1 MRFLLAGLLLMSSVA
16 WATTPPSNATVFP
29 QIDDSTSG
37 WGSCTGGCAGGA
49 SASTYWMAQN
59 QTTPS
64 VDGASTQFY
73 VDGPAWTNVL
83 FFNKLGAHDSFTHFQ
98 LDFWV
103 NVDSNSTIIGQALE
117 FDTFQ
122 FVNGREYMFGTQ
134 CDYAAGSWEVW
145 NPQAGTWR
153 NTGVACPKFTP
164 NVWYHI
170 TWNFHRSGRGNN
182 KNQYYDNF
190 TVVQYDA
197 NNNVVSNKTYS
208 LNLAYGSTALPSGW
222 NDNMG
227 IQFQLDLNGQSGV
240 NGNPTTTSEY
250 VDKVSLTAW

>member
-1 MRFLLAGLLLMSSVA
+1 MRFLLLGFLLMSSAA

-37 WGSCTGGCAGGA
+37 WGSCTGGCAGGTA
-49 SASTYWMAQN
+49 ANAFWMAQN

-64 VDGASTQFY
+64 LDGASTQFH
-73 VDGPAWTNVL
+73 VDGNAWTNVL
-83 FFNKLGAHDSFTHFQ
+83 FWNKLGAHDSFTHFQ

-103 NVDSNSTIIGQALE
+103 NVDSNSAIIGQALE

-134 CDYAAGSWEVW
+134 CDYATGLWEVW
-145 NPQAGTWR
+145 NPQGGTWQ
-153 NTGVACPKFTP
+153 NAGVACSRFTP

-170 TWNFHRSGRGNN
+170 TWNFHRAARGAN

-190 TVVQYDA
+190 RVVQYDA
-197 NNNVVSNKTYS
+197 NNNVVSNRSYS
-208 LNLAYGSTALPSGW
+208 LGLAYGSTALPSGW

-227 IQFQLDLNGQSGV
+227 IQFQLDLNGQAGV